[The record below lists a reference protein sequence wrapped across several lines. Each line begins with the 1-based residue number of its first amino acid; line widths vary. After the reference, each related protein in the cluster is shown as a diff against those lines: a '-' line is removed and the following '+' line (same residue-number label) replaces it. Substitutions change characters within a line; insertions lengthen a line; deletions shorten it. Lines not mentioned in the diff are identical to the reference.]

1 MNTQFKKPLPLTNT
15 ATSRPQP
22 NGAFNSDA
30 TSAMPCHAF
39 GIFMAC
45 RGALRTLCS
54 GAD

>member
-1 MNTQFKKPLPLTNT
+1 
-15 ATSRPQP
+15 
-22 NGAFNSDA
+22 
-30 TSAMPCHAF
+30 MPCHAF